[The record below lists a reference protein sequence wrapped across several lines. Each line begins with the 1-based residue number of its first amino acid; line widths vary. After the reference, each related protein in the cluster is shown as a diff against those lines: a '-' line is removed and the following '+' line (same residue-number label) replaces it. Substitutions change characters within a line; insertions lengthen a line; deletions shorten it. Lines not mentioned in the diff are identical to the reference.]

1 MLFEESLVASLAGR
15 FSFSKSIDMGA
26 FFLSPY
32 SGSGVATLCFHE
44 LMSLKED
51 VFDGLH
57 SFAFSNI
64 GFGLSSVQ
72 TSLDNFGF
80 HFFAPSSGP

>member
-1 MLFEESLVASLAGR
+1 MASLAGR

-32 SGSGVATLCFHE
+32 SGSGVAT
-44 LMSLKED
+44 KED